1 MLAFPMKGRLTA
13 RQNEAY
19 EFIRAY
25 QRRHHKPPTLQEIGE
40 ALGIRSTNGVFKLLR
55 ALEKKGYLRRDPG
68 AARGLHLLDSD
79 DPFALTDEVPSLPV
93 ISRTASH
100 EPERLRARPAGFLSV
115 DPFFL
120 PRGLDPDACLIG
132 RAGDDGM
139 SGEGIFKGDLLLIE
153 EVPWRTLNNR
163 ELVACLVGELL
174 LARRFVFANNRI
186 HLQPAN
192 RTYLEEVFPPDDPG
206 CYVVGRIRA
215 VFRRLS

>member
-1 MLAFPMKGRLTA
+1 MKGRLTA

-19 EFIRAY
+19 EFICAY

-40 ALGIRSTNGVFKLLR
+40 ALGIRSTNGVFKLLQ

-68 AARGLHLLDSD
+68 AARGLELLDRD
-79 DPFALTDEVPSLPV
+79 DPFALTDNIPTFPV

-100 EPERLRARPAGFLSV
+100 EAERLRARPAGFLAV

-120 PRGLDPDACLIG
+120 PRNLNPDACLIG

-153 EVPWRTLNNR
+153 ELPWRELHNR
-163 ELVACLVGELL
+163 ELAAFLVGERL
-174 LARRFVFANNRI
+174 LARRFVFANHRI

-192 RTYLEEVFPPDDPG
+192 RTYLEEIFPPDDPG
-206 CYVVGRIRA
+206 CYVIGRIRA
-215 VFRRLS
+215 VLRRLP

>member
-1 MLAFPMKGRLTA
+1 MKGRLTA

-40 ALGIRSTNGVFKLLR
+40 ALGISSTNGVFKLLQ

-68 AARGLHLLDSD
+68 AARGLHLLDTE
-79 DPFALTDEVPSLPV
+79 DPFALTEAAPFLPV

-100 EPERLRARPAGFLSV
+100 EPERLRQRPLRFLSV

-120 PRGLDPDACLIG
+120 PRELDPEACLIG

-139 SGEGIFKGDLLLIE
+139 SGDGIFKGDLLLIE
-153 EVPWRTLNNR
+153 ETSWRQLANR
-163 ELVACLVGELL
+163 ELVACLIGELL

-192 RTYLEEVFPPDDPG
+192 RTYLEEIFPPDDPG
-206 CYVVGRIRA
+206 CYVIGRIHA
-215 VFRRLS
+215 IFRRLS